1 MAFNQPD
8 TAVHRQVHPD
18 AEYCCPG
25 QRAPISRAVH
35 LGRLT
40 RYYPGCRS
48 CPQRHDTGTL
58 SSGRVKRLDQPR
70 PRVTP
75 AMLFSDEAVQGTY
88 LNDLDPATA
97 GAMGRALGVYLT
109 RQLAPPGG
117 PSGGP
122 PLIVIA
128 GDGRSLAPEMVA
140 AAGDGLRWSGAKV
153 IDIGSSTAPCLAFS
167 IRHLRALG
175 GILVGN
181 HPGRVQTAGLK
192 FWTTEP
198 CSKAADGPLE
208 AIARIFQEMP
218 ARPQRTSGLL
228 TRYRADVTYLGQ
240 MSHLY
245 HALRPLR
252 FVLDTNSPPPADYVR
267 RLIGPTACEFV
278 PRRTRPDRLGEQVG
292 AEEVHFGLRIDQDGE
307 RCLAFDERG
316 RQVENERM
324 LLLLVRYLLK
334 DPAGRAIVLEDET
347 SPETARRFDSLGL
360 KIVRGDSRRAE
371 MHRLLRQSQ
380 AALGGGPSG
389 RFWYRLAQTPA
400 GDGPDHYTSAMIPN
414 VAVRPEPCEPHYA
427 PDALLTLS
435 HLLGLLSQSDR
446 PLSSILDADI
456 QVA

>member
-1 MAFNQPD
+1 MP
-8 TAVHRQVHPD
+8 RQVHPD

-25 QRAPISRAVH
+25 QRAPISRAIH

-48 CPQRHDTGTL
+48 CPQRHDTGSL
-58 SSGRVKRLDQPR
+58 SSRRVKRLDQPR

-75 AMLFSDEAVQGTY
+75 AMLFANEAVQGTY

-109 RQLAPPGG
+109 RQLV
-117 PSGGP
+117 PSGER
-122 PLIVIA
+122 PLVVIA
-128 GDGRSLAPEMVA
+128 SDGRPAAPEMVA

-153 IDIGSSTAPCLAFS
+153 IDIGSATAPCLAFAVRYLHAS
-167 IRHLRALG
+167 G

-181 HPGRVQTAGLK
+181 HPGRVQTVGLK
-192 FWTTEP
+192 FWTTGP

-208 AIARIFQEMP
+208 AIARIFRETP
-218 ARPQRTSGLL
+218 ARPQRTSGSL
-228 TRYRADVTYLGQ
+228 TRYQAGVAYLGQ
-240 MSHLY
+240 ISHLY

-278 PRRTRPDRLGEQVG
+278 PRRTEPDRLAEQVG
-292 AEEVHFGLRIDQDGE
+292 AEDVHLGLRIDQDAE
-307 RCLAFDERG
+307 RCLVFDERG
-316 RQVENERM
+316 RQVDAER
-324 LLLLVRYLLK
+324 LLLLLTRYLLK
-334 DPAGRAIVLEDET
+334 DPAGRTIVLEEET
-347 SPETARRFDSLGL
+347 SHETARRLDSLGL

-371 MHRLLRQSQ
+371 MHRLLRHGQ
-380 AALGGGPSG
+380 AEFGGGPSG
-389 RFWYRLAQTPA
+389 RFWYRLAQMPSTP
-400 GDGPDHYTSAMIPN
+400 GPDQYTSAMVPN
-414 VAVRPEPCEPHYA
+414 AAVQREPSAHYA

-446 PLSSILDADI
+446 PLSAILDTDT
-456 QVA
+456 QLP